1 VRAMTRE
8 LLDKQLHE
16 LFEGLLSMGGMVEKA
31 IERAIQALVK
41 RDTRLAQDVIDE
53 DAAID
58 KFRWKL
64 EEECLRLLAT
74 QQPMATDLRTVGAVL
89 SILADV
95 ERMGDHAEGIARI
108 VLRIAD
114 QPPLKPLIDIP
125 RMARKCQ
132 EDLHLVL
139 QSFINHDVEQ
149 ARRICAEDD
158 EVDALYKQVFS
169 ELLVIMMGD
178 PRTVDRATYLIWVA
192 HNLERIHDR
201 ITNVGERVVFMVTG
215 RLEELNV

>member
-1 VRAMTRE
+1 MTRE

-16 LFEGLLSMGGMVEKA
+16 LFEGLLAMGGMVEKA
-31 IERAIQALVK
+31 IEKSIQALAK
-41 RDTRLAQDVIDE
+41 RDTRLAQEVIDE
-53 DAAID
+53 DTAID
-58 KFRWKL
+58 AVRWRI

-89 SILADV
+89 SIVSDI

-114 QPPLKPLIDIP
+114 QPLLKPLIDIP

-139 QSFINHDVEQ
+139 QAFIDHDVEL
-149 ARRICAEDD
+149 ARRVCAEDD

-178 PRTVDRATYLIWVA
+178 PSKVDRSTYLIWVA
-192 HNLERIHDR
+192 HNLERVHDR
-201 ITNVGERVVFMVTG
+201 ITNIGERVVFMVTG
-215 RLEELNV
+215 QMEQLNK

>member
-1 VRAMTRE
+1 MTRE
-8 LLDKQLHE
+8 ILDRQLHE
-16 LFEGLLSMGGMVEKA
+16 LFEGLLAMGGMVEKA
-31 IERAIQALVK
+31 IEKSIQALAR
-41 RDTRLAQDVIDE
+41 RDTRLAQEVTDE

-58 KFRWKL
+58 EVRWKL

-74 QQPMATDLRTVGAVL
+74 QQPMATDLRTVGAVM
-89 SILADV
+89 SVISDI
-95 ERMGDHAEGIARI
+95 ERMGDHAEGIGGI

-114 QPPLKPLIDIP
+114 QPLLKPLIDIP
-125 RMARKCQ
+125 RMAEKCRQ
-132 EDLHLVL
+132 DLRLVL
-139 QSFINHDVEQ
+139 QAFIDHDVET

-158 EVDALYKQVFS
+158 IVDALYKQVFS

-201 ITNVGERVVFMVTG
+201 ITNIGERVVFMVTG
-215 RLEELNV
+215 KMEQLNP

>member
-1 VRAMTRE
+1 MTRE

>member
-1 VRAMTRE
+1 MTRE
-8 LLDKQLHE
+8 LLDQQLHE

-31 IERAIQALVK
+31 IEKSVQSLVK
-41 RDTRLAQDVIDE
+41 RDTRLAQEVIDE
-53 DAAID
+53 DAAVD
-58 KFRWKL
+58 KVRWKL

-74 QQPMATDLRTVGAVL
+74 QQPMATDLRTVGSVMA
-89 SILADV
+89 ILADV

-125 RMARKCQ
+125 RMTRKCQ

-139 QSFINHDVEQ
+139 QAFINHDIDL

-158 EVDALYKQVFS
+158 EVDALYKQIFS

-215 RLEELNV
+215 RLEELNT